1 MLTGLMLAAVSLGF
15 VPAIEGIAVVV
26 IYTQPVIALPAVAL
40 AVVRS
45 RRASDRTSQPE
56 LVAAFLRSVAA
67 ELRAG
72 QSLRVA
78 LVDSAR
84 LEPRLGLARIVR
96 VAAAGRPMEQ
106 VADEMSTCPGMSGIA
121 TALRVAAMTGG
132 SAVPVFESL
141 AVDAADEAALVRERR
156 ELTVQARLSI
166 AVVAGFPIAVLGYQ
180 ISSGQAMELVRQG
193 SVGMG
198 LLIVGVGLLGLGL
211 GAVAILMRR
220 VRR

>member
-1 MLTGLMLAAVSLGF
+1 MLTGVMLAAVSLGL

-26 IYTQPVIALPAVAL
+26 IYTQPVVALPALAL
-40 AVVRS
+40 AVIRS
-45 RRASDRTSQPE
+45 RRASDRTSRPE
-56 LVAAFLRSVAA
+56 LVAAFLRSVAG

-72 QSLRVA
+72 RSLRVA

-84 LEPRLGLARIVR
+84 LDPRLGLARIVR

-106 VADEMSTCPGMSGIA
+106 VADEMSSCPGMSGIA

-180 ISSGQAMELVRQG
+180 ISSGQAMVLVRQG
-193 SVGMG
+193 PVGVG

-220 VRR
+220 ARR